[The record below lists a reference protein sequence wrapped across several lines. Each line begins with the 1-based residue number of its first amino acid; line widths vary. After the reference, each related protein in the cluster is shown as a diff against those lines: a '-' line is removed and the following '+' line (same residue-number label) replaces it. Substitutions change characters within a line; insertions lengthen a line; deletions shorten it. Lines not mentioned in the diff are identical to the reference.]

1 MFLAFLLSRFNR
13 SSRFVWTPSLDVRD
27 RKVYS
32 DLIAN
37 THY

>member
-1 MFLAFLLSRFNR
+1 MLLAFLLSRFNR
-13 SSRFVWTPSLDVRD
+13 SSRFVWAPSLDLRD

>member
-1 MFLAFLLSRFNR
+1 MFLAFLLSRFKPFVPFRLDAFAR
-13 SSRFVWTPSLDVRD
+13 SSR

-37 THY
+37 TQY